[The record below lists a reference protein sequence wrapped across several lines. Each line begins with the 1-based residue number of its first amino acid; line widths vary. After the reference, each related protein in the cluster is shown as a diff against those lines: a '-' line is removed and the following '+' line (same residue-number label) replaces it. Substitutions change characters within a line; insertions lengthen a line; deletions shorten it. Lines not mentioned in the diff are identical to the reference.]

1 MNGRLLEVLGVFGAA
16 SLLSFGGSNAIVP
29 QLQLQT
35 VKEQGWLT
43 NQQFAD
49 SFAITQVTPGPSTL
63 LVTLLGYRA
72 DGLVGALA
80 ATVAIIVPAAVLIGV
95 VSVLWLRS
103 GHKRWHLAL
112 QRGIAPVA
120 VGLVAASGIVIAT
133 AVDHGAAGWAVTAAA
148 ALVLGLTRLNPLAVI
163 SLGGLAGLLL
173 NGV

>member
-1 MNGRLLEVLGVFGAA
+1 MSGRLLDILGVFGGA

-35 VKEQGWLT
+35 VKQHGWLT

-80 ATVAIIVPAAVLIGV
+80 ATVAIIVPAAVLIGAV
-95 VSVLWLRS
+95 TVLWLRS
-103 GHKRWHLAL
+103 GHKRWHVAL
-112 QRGIAPVA
+112 QHGIAPVA
-120 VGLVAASGIVIAT
+120 VGLVAASGIVIAA

-148 ALVLGLTRLNPLAVI
+148 ALVLGTTRLNPLAVI
-163 SLGGLAGLLL
+163 SLGGLAGFLL
-173 NGV
+173 NGM